1 MYPNNIEHFEQIA
14 KQVSKIDLTK
24 SRADILSEFYKVM
37 KTNGINQWI
46 DSPTE
51 PGVKSPSGL
60 FQAYLSFLACTQST
74 WMHLQTLVFDP
85 ENDK

>member
-37 KTNGINQWI
+37 KTNGINQWLTN
-46 DSPTE
+46 PTE
-51 PGVKSPSGL
+51 PGVKSPSLL
-60 FQAYLSFLACTQST
+60 FQVYLSFLASTQST
-74 WMHLQTLVFDP
+74 WMCVQTLVFDP
-85 ENDK
+85 EDDT